1 MLALTII
8 FCALILCS
16 SVLHSFGRDTI
27 SVNSWIIDG
36 ETLVSTGERF
46 ELGFFTPAGSSNNR
60 RYVGIWYYKMNPT
73 TVVWVANRDSPLTE
87 TGGFFA
93 LHNGNLAVLDKSGKP
108 YWSTNL
114 ESLSL
119 PKEAK
124 LMDSGNFV
132 LRNQSG
138 VNLWQSFEQPT
149 DTFISGMKMD
159 YSITLTSWTSQYNPK
174 RGDFT
179 LKLDQAVKQLIIY
192 RNLDIRHWR
201 SETSGEF
208 FQSDELPPAV
218 DNLLFNRISR
228 QPSNYSNTT
237 YNNTRNLMNYNNTRI
252 VMNLTGE
259 IQYWS
264 LDTGKNK
271 WNLMWKKPTDRC
283 SFYDAC
289 GSFGSC
295 NTNNALACKCL
306 PGYRPKFQEDWDNR
320 VFSGGC
326 VRNSICGKNDT
337 FLNLKKMQVGNT
349 DLKIEG
355 YNDTDCRKECLGS
368 CLCVAYSLTKKENS
382 KLRDKVPDNSTCW
395 IWKEDLK
402 HLQDNLG
409 GHDLFVRVASS
420 DLKAGSFHKQFR
432 GGSSRKKAPLLLIL
446 GVTIACTIAF
456 SIVIALICI
465 RRRMVKRKVSFLNS
479 ERAENIKR
487 NAAVFYGTE
496 KRVKDLIDCEDLKE
510 EDQKGIDV
518 PFFDLDSIIAAT
530 DNFSD
535 AKKLGRGGFGPVY
548 KGIFPGGQEIAVKR
562 LLSVSGQGLE
572 EFKNEVVL
580 IARLQHRN
588 LVRLLG
594 YCIKGHEKIL
604 LYEYMPNKSL
614 DFFVFDRKL
623 GMLLNWETRF
633 NIILGVARGLLY
645 LHQDSRLRIIHRDLK
660 TSNILLDS
668 EMNPKISDFGLARI
682 FEGKQ
687 VEGSTNR
694 VVGTYGYMSPE
705 YALDGLFSV
714 KSDAFS
720 FGIVVLEILS
730 GRRSIGVFK
739 PGQDSSL
746 LSNVWKLWRQDQALD
761 FLDDTLSE
769 SVNSNEFI
777 KCLHVALLCVQDN
790 PADRPNMSNVVIM
803 LSSETT
809 GFPTPKK
816 PAFVERKSISDTAS
830 SSSNQEISITGPFLS
845 GGR

>member
-1 MLALTII
+1 M
-8 FCALILCS
+8 
-16 SVLHSFGRDTI
+16 HQ
-27 SVNSWIIDG
+27 
-36 ETLVSTGERF
+36 
-46 ELGFFTPAGSSNNR
+46 
-60 RYVGIWYYKMNPT
+60 K
-73 TVVWVANRDSPLTE
+73 
-87 TGGFFA
+87 
-93 LHNGNLAVLDKSGKP
+93 
-108 YWSTNL
+108 
-114 ESLSL
+114 
-119 PKEAK
+119 
-124 LMDSGNFV
+124 
-132 LRNQSG
+132 
-138 VNLWQSFEQPT
+138 
-149 DTFISGMKMD
+149 
-159 YSITLTSWTSQYNPK
+159 
-174 RGDFT
+174 
-179 LKLDQAVKQLIIY
+179 
-192 RNLDIRHWR
+192 
-201 SETSGEF
+201 
-208 FQSDELPPAV
+208 
-218 DNLLFNRISR
+218 
-228 QPSNYSNTT
+228 
-237 YNNTRNLMNYNNTRI
+237 
-252 VMNLTGE
+252 
-259 IQYWS
+259 
-264 LDTGKNK
+264 
-271 WNLMWKKPTDRC
+271 
-283 SFYDAC
+283 
-289 GSFGSC
+289 
-295 NTNNALACKCL
+295 
-306 PGYRPKFQEDWDNR
+306 
-320 VFSGGC
+320 
-326 VRNSICGKNDT
+326 SICGKNDT
-337 FLNLKKMQVGNT
+337 FLNLKKMRVGNT
-349 DLKIEG
+349 NSKIEG
-355 YNDTDCRKECLGS
+355 YDENDCRKDCFS
-368 CLCVAYSLTKKENS
+368 NCKCVAYSYTNKENS
-382 KLRDKVPDNSTCW
+382 TRRDKVPDTSTCW
-395 IWKEDLK
+395 IWTKDLK
-402 HLQDNLG
+402 NLQENYNLGGG

-420 DLKAGSFHKQFR
+420 DLKAGSYHKQFR
-432 GGSSRKKAPLLLIL
+432 GGSSSKKAPLLLIL

-465 RRRMVKRKVSFLNS
+465 RRRMVKRK

-487 NAAVFYGTE
+487 NAAVLYGTE

-510 EDQKGIDV
+510 EDQKRIDV

-687 VEGSTNR
+687 AEGSTNR

-730 GRRSIGVFK
+730 GRRSTGVFK

-790 PADRPNMSNVVIM
+790 PADRPNMSNVVTM

-816 PAFVERKSISDTAS
+816 PAFVEGKSISDTP
-830 SSSNQEISITGPFLS
+830 SSSNQEISITRSFLS
-845 GGR
+845 EGR